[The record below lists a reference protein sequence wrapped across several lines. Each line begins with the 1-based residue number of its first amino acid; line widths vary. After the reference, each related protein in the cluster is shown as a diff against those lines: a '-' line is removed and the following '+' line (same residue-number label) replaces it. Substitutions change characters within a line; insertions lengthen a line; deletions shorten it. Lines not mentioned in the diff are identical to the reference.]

1 MNNLIMNNLIMNDLE
16 KAVPFVPP
24 ITSGKVIK
32 VYDGDTITIVSKLPY
47 PESLLYKFRVRLA
60 RINAPEINNHVINS
74 NINSNI
80 NSDTNSDTNSLSL
93 ESRDFLSSMVMNK
106 IVELKSVRTDKY
118 GRILAEVYCDN
129 VNMSDL
135 LLEKGYVVAY
145 REIV

>member
-1 MNNLIMNNLIMNDLE
+1 MNDLE

-47 PESLLYKFRVRLA
+47 PKSLLYKFRVRLA

-74 NINSNI
+74 NINSN
-80 NSDTNSDTNSLSL
+80 TNSLSL